1 MTTAPNVPQTKGSSG
16 FSLVEVMAAM
26 VITAIFLAAITPILT
41 LAANTLMTSRRRS
54 IATTLIQRDM
64 ENLRAEAINC
74 NLSNLDPAVTPG
86 DDRYLLTRVDPAPV
100 NPSDPTSPDAPVL
113 EFAYSVGYVSTQDAT
128 PIMIVEDWGSLV
140 WCDRP

>member
-1 MTTAPNVPQTKGSSG
+1 MTTILNMTRTKGSCG

-26 VITAIFLAAITPILT
+26 VITAIFLAAITPIMT

-74 NLSNLDPAVTPG
+74 DLTGLDPVVTPG

-100 NPSDPTSPDAPVL
+100 DPNAPSNPAAPVL
-113 EFAYSVGYVSTQDAT
+113 EFAYSVEFAASDDAT
-128 PIMIVEDWGSLV
+128 PITIVEDWGSLV
-140 WCDRP
+140 WCNRP

>member
-1 MTTAPNVPQTKGSSG
+1 MTTSLNVPQTKGSSG

-26 VITAIFLAAITPILT
+26 VITAIFLAAITPIMT

-74 NLSNLDPAVTPG
+74 DLTGLNPAVTPN

-100 NPSDPTSPDAPVL
+100 NPSDPTNPDAPIL
-113 EFAYSVGYVSTQDAT
+113 EFAYSVAFAATEDAT
-128 PIMIVEDWGSLV
+128 PITIVEDWGSLV